1 MSQAGHRELSSLLSC
16 PGTSLRLPR
25 RRPAQGLEGGWSSQK
40 LQGGR
45 QGVPTIWAVPT
56 HLAKQIDSAG
66 QGLPFLWQPKA
77 LVSFS
82 VALK

>member
-1 MSQAGHRELSSLLSC
+1 M
-16 PGTSLRLPR
+16 
-25 RRPAQGLEGGWSSQK
+25 
-40 LQGGR
+40 
-45 QGVPTIWAVPT
+45 PTIWAVPT
-56 HLAKQIDSAG
+56 HLAKQIHSAG